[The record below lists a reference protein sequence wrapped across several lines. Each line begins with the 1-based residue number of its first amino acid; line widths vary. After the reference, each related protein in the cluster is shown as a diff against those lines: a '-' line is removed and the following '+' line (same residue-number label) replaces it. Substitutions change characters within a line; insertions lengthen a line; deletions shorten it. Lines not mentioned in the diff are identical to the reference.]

1 MTIIFQNIN
10 LNKKLV
16 FAVLVSTLLISGA
29 IFYSVNKAQ
38 AQQVCSVSHDF
49 GSAIPTSLSVS
60 HDFGSAIPTSLS
72 ASDDFESGTLTN
84 WQQVSCTWTT
94 GSGFVEQTNNTQ
106 GAYES
111 FLFLNQPTNLPSKY
125 EMSVKMMPM
134 SSSASWYQKA
144 GIVFGYQNA
153 QDYYVAGWHYFY
165 QYGSY
170 YGRFSLIKGN
180 TNTELA
186 AANINWTPGQTGDLK
201 RVRDGSNVK
210 VYLDGVLQINYDGAT
225 LNGGKIG
232 LYTNDMTARFDN
244 VAYSSN
250 SSSVGSP
257 DGLVFT
263 AVSGIWQT
271 IDGSFN
277 TDGTINRAME
287 QANNTQGAYESFLFL
302 NQPTNLPSK
311 YEMSVK
317 MMPMSSSASWYQKA
331 GIVFGYQ
338 NAQDYYVAG
347 WHYFYQYGSY
357 YGRFSLR
364 KGNTNTELAAAN
376 INWTPGQTGD
386 LKLVRDG
393 SNVKV
398 YLDGVLQINYD
409 GATLNGGKIGLYT
422 NDMTARFDNV
432 AYSSNSSSVGSP
444 DGLVFTAV
452 SGIWQTIDGS
462 FNTDGTINR
471 AMEQA
476 NNTQGAYESFLFL
489 NQPTNLPSKYEMSVK
504 MMPMSSSASWYQKA
518 GIVFGYQNAQDY
530 YVAGWHYFYQYGSYY
545 GRFSLR
551 KGNTNTELAAA
562 NINWTP
568 GQTGDLK
575 LVRDGSNVKV
585 YLDGVLQIN
594 YDG

>member
-84 WQQVSCTWTT
+84 WQQVSGTWTT

-153 QDYYVAGWHYFY
+153 QDYYVAGWHYY
-165 QYGSY
+165 
-170 YGRFSLIKGN
+170 
-180 TNTELA
+180 
-186 AANINWTPGQTGDLK
+186 
-201 RVRDGSNVK
+201 
-210 VYLDGVLQINYDGAT
+210 
-225 LNGGKIG
+225 
-232 LYTNDMTARFDN
+232 
-244 VAYSSN
+244 
-250 SSSVGSP
+250 
-257 DGLVFT
+257 
-263 AVSGIWQT
+263 
-271 IDGSFN
+271 
-277 TDGTINRAME
+277 
-287 QANNTQGAYESFLFL
+287 
-302 NQPTNLPSK
+302 
-311 YEMSVK
+311 
-317 MMPMSSSASWYQKA
+317 
-331 GIVFGYQ
+331 
-338 NAQDYYVAG
+338 
-347 WHYFYQYGSY
+347 YQYGSY

-393 SNVKV
+393 SDVKV

-432 AYSSNSSSVGSP
+432 LYNDPNCISDAVPPTASLTTPLDNGPDDSDPDLKEVLTNVPFSQFVVQLTDNVGGSGI
-444 DGLVFTAV
+444 DDSTVVAGAV
-452 SGIWQTIDGS
+452 S
-462 FNTDGTINR
+462 
-471 AMEQA
+471 
-476 NNTQGAYESFLFL
+476 L
-489 NQPTNLPSKYEMSVK
+489 SKDD
-504 MMPMSSSASWYQKA
+504 
-518 GIVFGYQNAQDY
+518 I
-530 YVAGWHYFYQYGSYY
+530 
-545 GRFSLR
+545 L
-551 KGNTNTELAAA
+551 L
-562 NINWTP
+562 
-568 GQTGDLK
+568 
-575 LVRDGSNVKV
+575 
-585 YLDGVLQIN
+585 
-594 YDG
+594 

>member
-72 ASDDFESGTLTN
+72 VSHDFGSAIPTSLSASDDFESGTLTN
-84 WQQVSCTWTT
+84 WQQVSGTWTT

-111 FLFLNQPTNLPSKY
+111 FLLLNQPTNLPSKY

-170 YGRFSLIKGN
+170 YGRFSLRKGN

-201 RVRDGSNVK
+201 LVRDGSNVK

-244 VAYSSN
+244 VLYSSN
-250 SSSVGSP
+250 SAPIEPFDSSA
-257 DGLVFT
+257 FT
-263 AVSGIWQT
+263 ALNGAWQT

-398 YLDGVLQINYD
+398 YLDV
-409 GATLNGGKIGLYT
+409 
-422 NDMTARFDNV
+422 
-432 AYSSNSSSVGSP
+432 
-444 DGLVFTAV
+444 VF
-452 SGIWQTIDGS
+452 
-462 FNTDGTINR
+462 
-471 AMEQA
+471 
-476 NNTQGAYESFLFL
+476 
-489 NQPTNLPSKYEMSVK
+489 
-504 MMPMSSSASWYQKA
+504 
-518 GIVFGYQNAQDY
+518 
-530 YVAGWHYFYQYGSYY
+530 
-545 GRFSLR
+545 
-551 KGNTNTELAAA
+551 
-562 NINWTP
+562 
-568 GQTGDLK
+568 
-575 LVRDGSNVKV
+575 
-585 YLDGVLQIN
+585 
-594 YDG
+594 